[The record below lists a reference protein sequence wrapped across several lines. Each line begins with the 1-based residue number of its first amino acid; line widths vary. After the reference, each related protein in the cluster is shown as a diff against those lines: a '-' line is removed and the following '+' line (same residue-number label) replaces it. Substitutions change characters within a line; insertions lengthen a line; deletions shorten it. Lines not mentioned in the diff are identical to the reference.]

1 MAFLAYKTEHL
12 AEKASEKA
20 FDFCQKRLPK
30 TRLLTLPQSVKHKRI
45 QVVFLLRGKIFHFQT
60 FFLKCRADYSINF
73 TF

>member
-1 MAFLAYKTEHL
+1 MAFLAYNKGLL
-12 AEKASEKA
+12 AKKASEKA

-30 TRLLTLPQSVKHKRI
+30 IRLLTLPQSVKHKRI

-60 FFLKCRADYSINF
+60 FFLKCRADYSIKF